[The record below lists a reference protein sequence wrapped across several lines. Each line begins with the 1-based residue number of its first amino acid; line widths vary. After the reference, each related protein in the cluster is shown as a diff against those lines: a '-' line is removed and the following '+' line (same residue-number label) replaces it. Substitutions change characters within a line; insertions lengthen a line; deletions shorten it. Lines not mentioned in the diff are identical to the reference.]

1 MRRASEWSWRFLV
14 IAAAVALLGWL
25 IGHLSEIVVPV
36 IVATLLAALLHP
48 VFRRLNSALP
58 RGLAAA
64 ITVLGTLAVLAG
76 LMTFVGTQFASQ
88 LPDITTQVG
97 EGIDQ
102 IRNWIGTT
110 FHISDSQ
117 FSEYFQRARD
127 AVTSS
132 GSDLGGTAARPA

>member
-1 MRRASEWSWRFLV
+1 MTLSIF
-14 IAAAVALLGWL
+14 AA
-25 IGHLSEIVVPV
+25 I
-36 IVATLLAALLHP
+36 LLAALLHP

-102 IRNWIGTT
+102 IRALWNGELT
-110 FHISDSQ
+110 
-117 FSEYFQRARD
+117 
-127 AVTSS
+127 
-132 GSDLGGTAARPA
+132 L